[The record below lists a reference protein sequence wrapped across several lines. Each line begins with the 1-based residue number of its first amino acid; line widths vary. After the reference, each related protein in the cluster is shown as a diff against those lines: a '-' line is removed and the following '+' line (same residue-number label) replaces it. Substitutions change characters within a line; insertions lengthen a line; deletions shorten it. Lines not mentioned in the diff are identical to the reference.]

1 MIVFLFCYQIG
12 LSQNQKGITFQAAAR
27 TSYGVI
33 MPNKQ
38 IQVRIS
44 ILEDTISEELLYQ
57 EIKSV
62 ITNPLGLFTILIG
75 AAEPAKVITI
85 GTFEKINWTAA
96 TYFIRVEIDPE
107 NHLQFIRIGQ
117 QQIQY
122 AAYAFSADHVLA
134 ENVEGVLSIP
144 QGGTGVNN
152 IPALKLTLQ
161 IDKVNNIPDSL
172 KILSKAS
179 IQALALKFDKKD
191 NIPDSLKILS
201 KASIQAL
208 ALKLDKADNVPD
220 SLKILSKASIQAL
233 ALKFDKKDNVPDS
246 LKILSK
252 ASIQALA
259 LKLDKA
265 DNVPDSLKILSK
277 ASIQA
282 LALKFDKKDNVP
294 DSLKIL
300 SKASIQALALKL
312 DKADNVPDSLK
323 ILSKASIQALALKLD
338 KKDTASLSNRIN
350 QKLNKGEITA
360 SELALS
366 LGFLPFETH
375 FGAFTDTARQTA
387 LINTATAVKW
397 RDTLAQNEVS
407 IGLNSSLDPT
417 RLLVVKAGAYLVQYS
432 LQVSNTQIANDEI
445 SIWFRRN
452 GAAYPNTLRQF
463 LTGAVGV
470 KNIFSGQAIILFGT
484 DDYLELFFSVKHN
497 QTQLLKT
504 SALTNPSRPATPSAQ
519 VTLFRIQ

>member
-1 MIVFLFCYQIG
+1 MRCITLTIMIVFLFCYQIG

-62 ITNPLGLFTILIG
+62 TTNPLGLFTILIG

-179 IQALALKFDKKD
+179 IQALAF
-191 NIPDSLKILS
+191 
-201 KASIQAL
+201 
-208 ALKLDKADNVPD
+208 
-220 SLKILSKASIQAL
+220 
-233 ALKFDKKDNVPDS
+233 
-246 LKILSK
+246 
-252 ASIQALA
+252 
-259 LKLDKA
+259 
-265 DNVPDSLKILSK
+265 
-277 ASIQA
+277 
-282 LALKFDKKDNVP
+282 
-294 DSLKIL
+294 
-300 SKASIQALALKL
+300 
-312 DKADNVPDSLK
+312 
-323 ILSKASIQALALKLD
+323 KLD

-366 LGFLPFETH
+366 LGFLPFEMH

-407 IGLNSSLDPT
+407 IGFNSSPDPT

-445 SIWFRRN
+445 SVWIRRN

-470 KNIFSGQAIILFGT
+470 KNIFSGQAIIVFT
-484 DDYLELFFSVKHN
+484 EDDYLELFFSVKHN

-504 SALTNPSRPATPSAQ
+504 SALINPSRPAIPSAQ
-519 VTLFRIQ
+519 ITLFRIQ

>member
-1 MIVFLFCYQIG
+1 MRLITQIIIIVLLLYCQIG
-12 LSQNQKGITFQAAAR
+12 LSQNHKGIAFQAAAR

-38 IQVRIS
+38 IQIRIS
-44 ILEDTISEELLYQ
+44 ILKDTLAEEILYQ
-57 EIKSV
+57 ELKSV
-62 ITNPLGLFTILIG
+62 TTSPLGLFTILIG
-75 AAEPAKVITI
+75 AAEPAKIITI
-85 GTFEKINWTAA
+85 GAFEKIDWTAG
-96 TYFIRVEIDPE
+96 TYFMRVEIDPE

-134 ENVEGVLSIP
+134 KNVEGILSIP

-152 IPALKLTLQ
+152 LSAFKLVLQ
-161 IDKVNNIPDSL
+161 LDKVNNIPDSL

-191 NIPDSLKILS
+191 H
-201 KASIQAL
+201 
-208 ALKLDKADNVPD
+208 
-220 SLKILSKASIQAL
+220 
-233 ALKFDKKDNVPDS
+233 VPDS

-259 LKLDKA
+259 LKLE
-265 DNVPDSLKILSK
+265 
-277 ASIQA
+277 
-282 LALKFDKKDNVP
+282 
-294 DSLKIL
+294 
-300 SKASIQALALKL
+300 
-312 DKADNVPDSLK
+312 
-323 ILSKASIQALALKLD
+323 
-338 KKDTASLSNRIN
+338 KKDTVSLSNRIN
-350 QKLNKGEITA
+350 QKLNKGDISA

-375 FGAFTDTARQTA
+375 FGAFTDTARQ
-387 LINTATAVKW
+387 LGLVNTAIAVKW
-397 RDTLAQNEVS
+397 RDTIDQNQVS
-407 IGLNSSLDPT
+407 IGLNSSLDRT
-417 RLLVVKAGAYLVQYS
+417 RLLVVKAGVYLVQYS
-432 LQVSNTQIANDEI
+432 LQVSNPQIANDEM
-445 SIWFRRN
+445 SVWMRRN

-470 KNIFSGQAIILFGT
+470 KNIFSGQAIIVFT
-484 DDYLELFFSVKHN
+484 EDDYLELFFSVKHN

-519 VTLFRIQ
+519 ITLFRIQ

>member
-1 MIVFLFCYQIG
+1 

-44 ILEDTISEELLYQ
+44 ILEDTVSEELLYQ

-62 ITNPLGLFTILIG
+62 TTNPLGLFTILIG

-152 IPALKLTLQ
+152 IPAFKLALQ
-161 IDKVNNIPDSL
+161 IDKVNNI
-172 KILSKAS
+172 
-179 IQALALKFDKKD
+179 
-191 NIPDSLKILS
+191 
-201 KASIQAL
+201 
-208 ALKLDKADNVPD
+208 PD

-259 LKLDKA
+259 LKLDK
-265 DNVPDSLKILSK
+265 
-277 ASIQA
+277 
-282 LALKFDKKDNVP
+282 
-294 DSLKIL
+294 
-300 SKASIQALALKL
+300 
-312 DKADNVPDSLK
+312 
-323 ILSKASIQALALKLD
+323 
-338 KKDTASLSNRIN
+338 KDTASLSNRIN
-350 QKLNKGEITA
+350 QKLNKGDISA

-407 IGLNSSLDPT
+407 IGFNSSIDPT
-417 RLLVVKAGAYLVQYS
+417 RLLVVKAGTYLVHYS
-432 LQVSNTQIANDEI
+432 LLVSNTQIANDEI

-470 KNIFSGQAIILFGT
+470 KNIFSGQVIILFGT

>member
-1 MIVFLFCYQIG
+1 MRCITLTIMIVFLFCYQIG

-62 ITNPLGLFTILIG
+62 TTNPLGLFTILIG

-134 ENVEGVLSIP
+134 ENVKGVLSIP

-152 IPALKLTLQ
+152 IPAFKLALQ
-161 IDKVNNIPDSL
+161 IDKVNNI
-172 KILSKAS
+172 
-179 IQALALKFDKKD
+179 
-191 NIPDSLKILS
+191 
-201 KASIQAL
+201 
-208 ALKLDKADNVPD
+208 PD

-259 LKLDKA
+259 LK
-265 DNVPDSLKILSK
+265 
-277 ASIQA
+277 
-282 LALKFDKKDNVP
+282 FDKKDH
-294 DSLKIL
+294 
-300 SKASIQALALKL
+300 
-312 DKADNVPDSLK
+312 VPDSLK

-360 SELALS
+360 SELAFS

-375 FGAFTDTARQTA
+375 FGAFTDTARQ
-387 LINTATAVKW
+387 LGLVNTAIAVKW
-397 RDTLAQNEVS
+397 RDTIDQNQVS
-407 IGLNSSLDPT
+407 IGLNSSLDRT
-417 RLLVVKAGAYLVQYS
+417 RLLVVKAGVYLVQYS
-432 LQVSNTQIANDEI
+432 LQVSNPQIANDEM
-445 SIWFRRN
+445 SVWMRRN

-470 KNIFSGQAIILFGT
+470 KNIFSGQAIIVFT
-484 DDYLELFFSVKHN
+484 EDDYLELFFSVKHN

-519 VTLFRIQ
+519 ITLFRIQ

>member
-1 MIVFLFCYQIG
+1 MRYITLTILIVFLLCYQIG
-12 LSQNQKGITFQAAAR
+12 LSQNQKGIAFQAAAR

-44 ILEDTISEELLYQ
+44 ILKDTLTEELLYQ

-62 ITNPLGLFTILIG
+62 TTNPLGLFSILIG
-75 AAEPAKVITI
+75 AVEPAKIITI
-85 GTFEKINWTAA
+85 GAFEKINWTAA

-152 IPALKLTLQ
+152 IPAFKLALQ

-179 IQALALKFDKKD
+179 IQALAF
-191 NIPDSLKILS
+191 
-201 KASIQAL
+201 
-208 ALKLDKADNVPD
+208 
-220 SLKILSKASIQAL
+220 
-233 ALKFDKKDNVPDS
+233 
-246 LKILSK
+246 
-252 ASIQALA
+252 
-259 LKLDKA
+259 
-265 DNVPDSLKILSK
+265 
-277 ASIQA
+277 
-282 LALKFDKKDNVP
+282 
-294 DSLKIL
+294 
-300 SKASIQALALKL
+300 
-312 DKADNVPDSLK
+312 
-323 ILSKASIQALALKLD
+323 KLD
-338 KKDTASLSNRIN
+338 KKDTVSLSNRIN

-397 RDTLAQNEVS
+397 RDTISQNQVS
-407 IGLNSSLDPT
+407 IGLNSSLDPA
-417 RLLVVKAGAYLVQYS
+417 RLLIVKSGTYLVQYS
-432 LQVSNTQIANDEI
+432 LQVSNTQISNDEI
-445 SIWFRRN
+445 STWIRRN

-470 KNIFSGQAIILFGT
+470 KNIFSGQAIIVFNE

-519 VTLFRIQ
+519 ITLFRIQ

>member
-1 MIVFLFCYQIG
+1 MRLITQIIIIVLLLYCQIG
-12 LSQNQKGITFQAAAR
+12 LSQNHKGIAFQAAAR

-38 IQVRIS
+38 IQIRIS
-44 ILEDTISEELLYQ
+44 ILKDTLAEEILYQ
-57 EIKSV
+57 ELKSV
-62 ITNPLGLFTILIG
+62 TTSPLGLFTILIG
-75 AAEPAKVITI
+75 AAEPAKIITI
-85 GTFEKINWTAA
+85 GAFEKIDWTAG
-96 TYFIRVEIDPE
+96 TYFMRVEIDPE

-134 ENVEGVLSIP
+134 ENVKGVLSIP

-152 IPALKLTLQ
+152 IPAFKLALQ

-208 ALKLDKADNVPD
+208 ALKFDKKDNVPD

-233 ALKFDKKDNVPDS
+233 ALKFDKKDH
-246 LKILSK
+246 
-252 ASIQALA
+252 
-259 LKLDKA
+259 
-265 DNVPDSLKILSK
+265 
-277 ASIQA
+277 
-282 LALKFDKKDNVP
+282 
-294 DSLKIL
+294 
-300 SKASIQALALKL
+300 
-312 DKADNVPDSLK
+312 VPDSLK

-360 SELALS
+360 SELAFS

-375 FGAFTDTARQTA
+375 FGAFTDTARQ
-387 LINTATAVKW
+387 LGLVNTAIAVKW
-397 RDTLAQNEVS
+397 RDTIDQNQVS
-407 IGLNSSLDPT
+407 IGLNSSLDRT
-417 RLLVVKAGAYLVQYS
+417 RLLVVKAGVYLVQYS
-432 LQVSNTQIANDEI
+432 LQVSNPQIANDEM
-445 SIWFRRN
+445 SVWMRRN

-470 KNIFSGQAIILFGT
+470 KNIFSGQAIIVFT
-484 DDYLELFFSVKHN
+484 EDDYLELFFSVKHN

-519 VTLFRIQ
+519 ITLFRIQ